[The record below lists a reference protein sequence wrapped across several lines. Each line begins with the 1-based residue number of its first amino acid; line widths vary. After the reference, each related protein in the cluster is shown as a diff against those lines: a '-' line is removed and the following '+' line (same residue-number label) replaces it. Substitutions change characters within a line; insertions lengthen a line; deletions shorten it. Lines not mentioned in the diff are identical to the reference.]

1 MTDVKV
7 KVLENFGR
15 EAVLRKKWVRTWEKL
30 GERILKLPKWMQTI
44 ILEDVNTAIT
54 NRIATRARRQ
64 GRVDRKLNAS
74 RRHVDRHFW
83 KRQL

>member
-7 KVLENFGR
+7 KILENFGR
-15 EAVLRKKWVRTWEKL
+15 EAVLRKKWVRMWEKL

-54 NRIATRARRQ
+54 NRIATMEMIQ
-64 GRVDRKLNAS
+64 NAQ
-74 RRHVDRHFW
+74 RNR
-83 KRQL
+83 